1 MKKTTTICNIGIIEE
16 NRYFVSNQL
25 NILLS
30 DQYVLFTKLFKYH
43 WNVYGQFFGPL
54 HSLFENGYK
63 LMYETLDQTA
73 ERIVQLGFF
82 SFGTLSEFSKFSRL
96 SEEPEIYPKAEII
109 IDILTKDFES
119 VIMQIR
125 SLIIQ
130 TEITYKDEATTNFL
144 ATLLERYEKYLW
156 ILRTHNG

>member
-1 MKKTTTICNIGIIEE
+1 MKKTTTNCNIGIIEE

-43 WNVYGQFFGPL
+43 WNVYGPFFGPL
-54 HSLFENGYK
+54 HALFESGYQ

-82 SFGTLSEFSKFSRL
+82 SVGTLSEFSKFSRL
-96 SEEPEIYPKAEII
+96 SEEPEVYQKAEII
-109 IDILTKDFES
+109 IDILVKDFES

-125 SLIIQ
+125 SLILQ
-130 TEITYKDEATTNFL
+130 TETTYKDEATTNFL
-144 ATLLERYEKYLW
+144 ATLLEKYEKYLW
-156 ILRTHNG
+156 ILRTHNE